1 MLDFEIEWNQISR
14 ITCGVHD
21 IDIYDVKPS
30 HAKAA
35 PPVILAPGWGGTPEM
50 YKRNMLTLVHRGRR
64 ALAAKAPRGIDF
76 AEQFP
81 FKSGL
86 SAQAKNRAGLL
97 IFTLNAKGIERAD
110 AIGHSQGCID
120 LVYAARSFPERFN
133 SIVLVDP
140 AGLIANDSSW
150 QLCIRFLADAIG
162 SCLDSVR
169 TRSIRQPLVSAFREI
184 ASSFIRDP
192 LGALSGIHSMVDSHL
207 QDALL
212 ELRDSNVGLSIIH
225 GVSDGVFPINRVQ
238 QAIDRRM
245 FHGFLSVRGRH
256 GQFQLEPTL
265 FTALAEQLL
274 GTMEGKSPTL
284 PNSPG

>member
-1 MLDFEIEWNQISR
+1 MLDFETQWKQFSR
-14 ITCGVHD
+14 ITCGVHK
-21 IDIYDVKPS
+21 IDIYDVNPS
-30 HAKAA
+30 HANAA

-76 AEQFP
+76 TEQFP

-86 SAQAKNRAGLL
+86 STQAKNRAGLL

-120 LVYAARSFPERFN
+120 LVCAARSFPERFN
-133 SIVLVDP
+133 RIVLVDP

-150 QLCIRFLADAIG
+150 QLCLRFLADAIG

-169 TRSIRQPLVSAFREI
+169 MRSIRQPLMSAFREI
-184 ASSFIRDP
+184 TFSFVRDP

-212 ELRDSNVGLSIIH
+212 ELRDSDVGLSIIH

-238 QAIDRRM
+238 KSIDKRM
-245 FHGFLSVRGRH
+245 LHGFLAVRGRH

-265 FTALAEQLL
+265 LTTLAEQLL
-274 GTMEGKSPTL
+274 GAMGGKSP
-284 PNSPG
+284 PP